1 MIGIMACG
9 MAVSLPSCDEE
20 DTPTAP
26 DSEQPGGEDTPKEKE
41 EFFYIESEKCGV
53 RTVTFLNQNQDVKYS
68 FDIWQG
74 GEDTGNEATVSL
86 AVMTA
91 EELTQYNT
99 ANGTN
104 YTAILPKD
112 CYSFTADYT
121 GFTKETLKQTA
132 EITFKA
138 KTGSLNFATTEY
150 VLPLK
155 LSAADKKVK
164 IDENRNIIILRPSI
178 STPLV
183 AFMGDLEAEPYTIYK
198 GQEEE
203 KSYEFDVT
211 LDRDNLGW
219 DFTVK
224 TETDEAKL
232 TTLVT
237 AYNEANATT
246 CSLLPAANYTIGALQ
261 FTGNDMQKQLTVT
274 IKNIASLGLDKNYL
288 LPVVLK
294 SCEGMPFNVDTEKVI
309 YIPVNYLSLPQVA
322 LKGKVSTNCTG
333 DGKNAD
339 LLIDGKKDNTQWQSI
354 WGKSSTDK
362 PTDRYDATYGVYIDI
377 KDVPITQTMRLD
389 LFAFAQ
395 NNYPTQIKIYCG
407 TDQNNLT
414 ELKEISKPF
423 DFSSDGVNKCTTE
436 DIDLT
441 NKSTGLIRIALL
453 QSKNGGSLT
462 GELGWWKSGSWWY
475 NQVNVGLSEIE
486 LYGY

>member
-26 DSEQPGGEDTPKEKE
+26 DSEQPGGEETPKEKE

-74 GEDTGNEATVSL
+74 GEDTRNEATVSL

-99 ANGTN
+99 ANGTD

-121 GFTKETLKQTA
+121 GFTEETLKQTA

-138 KTGSLNFATTEY
+138 KTGSLDFATTEY

-155 LSAADKKVK
+155 LSAADEKVK
-164 IDENRNIIILRPSI
+164 IDENRNIIILKPSV

-183 AFMGDLEAEPYTIYK
+183 TFREIEVEPYTIYK

-203 KSYEFDVT
+203 KSYGFDVM

-219 DFTVK
+219 DFMVE
-224 TETDEAKL
+224 TETNEAKL
-232 TTLVT
+232 NTLVT
-237 AYNEANATT
+237 AYNETNATT
-246 CSLLPAANYTIGALQ
+246 YSLLPAANYTIGELQ
-261 FTGNDMQKQLTVT
+261 FTGNEMQKKLTVT
-274 IKNIASLGLDKNYL
+274 IKDIASLTLDKNYL
-288 LPVVLK
+288 LPVALK

-309 YIPVNYLSLPQVA
+309 YIPVNYLSLPQVT
-322 LKGKVSTNCTG
+322 LTGKISTNCTG

-339 LLIDGKKDNTQWQSI
+339 LLIDGQKNSTKWQSI
-354 WGKSSTDK
+354 WAKSSAEK

-377 KDVPITQTMRLD
+377 KDAPITQTMRLD
-389 LFAFAQ
+389 LFAYAQ

-407 TDQNNLT
+407 TDQNSLT
-414 ELKEISKPF
+414 ELTEINNPF
-423 DFSSDGVNKCTTE
+423 NFSSDSVNKNATE

-441 NKSTGLIRIALL
+441 GKSTGLIRIALL
-453 QSKNGGSLT
+453 QSKKGGSLT

-475 NQVNVGLSEIE
+475 NNINVGLSEIE